1 MYCEPAA
8 LDCATRAID
17 DADCCRMKKPTLF
30 IVFLTVF
37 IDVVGFSI
45 IFPLFPAMLDYY
57 LELEGENSLIGW
69 LKIWLERFAG
79 DDENAVATLF
89 GGVLGSLY
97 GILQFV
103 FAPIWGAYSDRHGRR
118 PVLVLTLGGI
128 VLANLIWVFAGSFA
142 LLVVSR
148 LLGGIMAGNISTAS
162 AVAADITTDKNRA
175 SGMILIGVALG
186 LGFVLGPAIGGVAH
200 NWQMVEPGQAT
211 VGLTL
216 HPFSGPAVIALV
228 IAAVNWGLILFCLSE
243 SLPSEKRGQN
253 STKRG
258 FNPFAQLRRIHLPGV
273 ARTNLMYFAYWSAFS
288 SVEFT
293 LTFFATQKLGFKP
306 GDIAWMFV
314 FIGMS
319 LIFFQGG
326 VARQLIKR
334 VGERRTALFGVCSTL
349 PGFLIIGNT
358 TSTAMLYG
366 GLLLMTAGSGMAMP
380 SLNSLVSRYTPAD
393 RQGVSLGVFRSLG
406 SLSRAIGPIIGGLLY
421 WKFGSSIPFWV
432 GAAFLIVPFFMALG
446 LPPIPKHEENRT

>member
-228 IAAVNWGLILFCLSE
+228 IAAVNWGLILFYLSE

-358 TSTAMLYG
+358 ASTTMLYG
-366 GLLLMTAGSGMAMP
+366 GLLLMTAGSGMTMP

-393 RQGVSLGVFRSLG
+393 RQGLSLGVFRSLG

-432 GAAFLIVPFFMALG
+432 GAAFLVVPFFMALG